1 MTDRDD
7 DGQPADLDIE
17 SLEDEGMPA
26 AERRRGRPRRA
37 DVVGAVASTLVRR
50 VLDVIPG
57 GWQALAQAGDA
68 VVVEVPNA
76 TWVGPVADAWG
87 RAVSSGDPQEH
98 NGDGISRPS
107 SWRPSSDSTWIGFR
121 RDGIQKDHKPDIGNE
136 AVAAGLAAGCV
147 VVGFSPW
154 PERHLPRALVRA
166 ADIRV
171 ATSTPD
177 AAALDEALEVLTGR
191 RPSSPLPMDLHRLI
205 AVEDLRLA
213 WRPGTDADGYL
224 TRLRRLLDVKAKPPS
239 LTLDHLHGM
248 DEAVA
253 WGRALTRD
261 LDGYRRGTLPWSAV
275 DRGVL
280 LAGPSGTG
288 KTTFAKA
295 LAGSC
300 GVPLVV
306 GSLSR
311 WQSTGHLG
319 DLLKAMRATF
329 AEARAA
335 APAILFVDEIDA
347 FGDRS
352 GFTHENRD
360 YSIQVVN
367 GLLEELDGVEGREG
381 VVVVGACN
389 DPGRLD
395 PAIVRSGR
403 LDRTIPVPL
412 PDREALTGIL
422 RHHLGTD
429 LPDAELSTA
438 TLLARGATGADCERW
453 VRGARRRARHGGRG
467 MTIDD
472 LTDEIRGMRR
482 ERAPEET
489 YRYAVHE
496 AGHALMI
503 ALEFPGTLTGVSI
516 RETADTLGGTSAALD
531 QRKPLTRSGRRSPAG
546 APGRAGGR
554 GGGAGRRV
562 DGCGRG
568 RPKRLGEGDGL
579 GRGGA
584 ASLRPGRRG
593 RRAAVAGHP
602 DAGHPCG
609 DSGAAAG
616 HGQPGFRAAGDRLR
630 GGDGRDPP
638 MPGAVGDAC
647 PPAGRARDRRRRG
660 RRGRADGRR
669 PAFRPASGRSRLICG
684 TVSGHLR
691 RRPARPV
698 GPPARPHRHLRGPPH
713 RFVGKGPC
721 TVVPPTRGG
730 GRTPFG
736 LPPSRRG

>member
-17 SLEDEGMPA
+17 SLEDEGLSA
-26 AERRRGRPRRA
+26 VGRRRERPRRA

-50 VLDVIPG
+50 VLDGIPG
-57 GWQALAQAGDA
+57 GWQALAQAGGA

-76 TWVGPVADAWG
+76 AWVGPVADAWG
-87 RAVSSGDPQEH
+87 RAVSSIDPEEH

-121 RDGIQKDHKPDIGNE
+121 RDGIQKDHKPDTGNE

-171 ATSTPD
+171 ATPTPD
-177 AAALDEALEVLTGR
+177 AAALDEALEILTGH
-191 RPSSPLPMDLHRLI
+191 RPSSPLPVDLHRLI

-213 WRPGTDADGYL
+213 WRPDTDADGYL
-224 TRLRRLLDVKAKPPS
+224 ARLRRLLDAKAKPPP

-253 WGRALTRD
+253 WGMALTRD
-261 LDGYRRGTLPWSAV
+261 LDEYRRGSLPWSAV

-329 AEARAA
+329 TEARAV

-412 PDREALTGIL
+412 PDREALAGIL
-422 RHHLGTD
+422 RHHLGAD
-429 LPDAELSTA
+429 LPDADLSTA
-438 TLLARGATGADCERW
+438 ALLARGATGADCERW

-472 LTDEIRGMRR
+472 LTEEIRGMRR
-482 ERAPEET
+482 ERTPEET

-503 ALEFPGTLTGVSI
+503 TLEFPGTLTGVSI

-531 QRKPLTRSGRRSPAG
+531 QRKPLTRSG
-546 APGRAGGR
+546 
-554 GGGAGRRV
+554 
-562 DGCGRG
+562 
-568 RPKRLGEGDGL
+568 L
-579 GRGGA
+579 
-584 ASLRPGRRG
+584 
-593 RRAAVAGHP
+593 AGH
-602 DAGHPCG
+602 
-609 DSGAAAG
+609 
-616 HGQPGFRAAGDRLR
+616 LR
-630 GGDGRDPP
+630 
-638 MPGAVGDAC
+638 VLL
-647 PPAGRARDRRRRG
+647 AGRAAEEAVLGDVSAGAGGDDRSDLARATALAAAALHAYGLGDGVDGLLWRG
-660 RRGRADGRR
+660 MPTSDTLAATMALRPDVGNRVSALLATAYAEATAEILRCRERLEALARLLVEHETVGGAD
-669 PAFRPASGRSRLICG
+669 AEAVL
-684 TVSGHLR
+684 T
-691 RRPARPV
+691 
-698 GPPARPHRHLRGPPH
+698 
-713 RFVGKGPC
+713 
-721 TVVPPTRGG
+721 GG
-730 GRTPFG
+730 A
-736 LPPSRRG
+736 PPSDRPPDAPG